1 MNRLYGIYRRIVD
14 IHESFFICRI
24 PVNAE
29 TSAGNL
35 VVEDEKE
42 KAMEKFINN
51 APFALVVLFLVIGF
65 VLLIKGADF
74 FVEGSSSVAKRL
86 HVPSI
91 IIGLTIVAM
100 GTSLPETA
108 VSVSASI
115 TGNNELAVSNVV
127 GSNIFNLMVVI
138 GVCAM
143 IATVNVAKETI
154 KRDIPLSLI
163 CAGLL
168 LLLGIVGLGDKSS
181 MTLGHLDGVIFIAA
195 FAGYI
200 FYMVKIA
207 LKASKEGRKVEVE
220 GGSDEEIKV
229 HSVPISILFIIGG
242 AAAIAIGGDMTVDA
256 ASRIAS
262 DLGMSQTLI
271 GLTIVSIGTSLP
283 ELVTSIVAARKNEV
297 DMALGNAIGSNV
309 FNILM
314 VLGIAS
320 AISPISIIKENIID
334 LCVLIVFTICV
345 WIFAGTKKKIGRLEG
360 FVMVAL
366 YAAYAVY
373 IIIR

>member
-1 MNRLYGIYRRIVD
+1 
-14 IHESFFICRI
+14 
-24 PVNAE
+24 
-29 TSAGNL
+29 
-35 VVEDEKE
+35 
-42 KAMEKFINN
+42 MEKFINN
-51 APFALVVLFLVIGF
+51 APFALVLVCLIIGF

-154 KRDIPLSLI
+154 KRDIPFSLI

-168 LLLGIVGLGDKSS
+168 LLLGILGFGDKSG
-181 MTLGHLDGVIFIAA
+181 MTLGHFDGVIFIGA

-200 FYMVKIA
+200 LYMIKIA
-207 LKASKEGRKVEVE
+207 LKASKEGKKVEVE
-220 GGSDEEIKV
+220 GGSDGDIKLIP
-229 HSVPISILFIIGG
+229 VPLSIVFIVGG
-242 AAAIAIGGDMTVDA
+242 AAAIAVGGDITVDA

-320 AISPISIIKENIID
+320 AISPISIITENIID

-345 WIFAGTKKKIGRLEG
+345 WIFAGTRKKIGRIEG
-360 FVMVAL
+360 FSMVAL
-366 YAAYAVY
+366 YVIYAVY